1 MVRAGWMRIESH
13 RWALEAN
20 GVVRGFVLVPE
31 TDEVVRPAMEVRAAA
46 DGVSGAARDGGG

>member
-1 MVRAGWMRIESH
+1 MRIESH

-31 TDEVVRPAMEVRAAA
+31 TVEVVRPVVKRS